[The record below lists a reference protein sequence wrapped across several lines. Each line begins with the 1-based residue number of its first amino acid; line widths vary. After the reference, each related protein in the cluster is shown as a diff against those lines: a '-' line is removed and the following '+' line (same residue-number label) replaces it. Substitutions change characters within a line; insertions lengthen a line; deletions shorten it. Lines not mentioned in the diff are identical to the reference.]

1 LESISQLRQMMA
13 DQKFYEVQ
21 RLIEVQ
27 LTLQAVDRFELLKI
41 YFQSL
46 KVQHKNI
53 SVHLGLELA
62 EYESSAK
69 NHDVVLKLIRELP
82 FKDQQ
87 KNFNKIKQLIVKAA
101 EDQGQVDEIYLQV
114 SDFLIKQFEKRTPY
128 IPTWVGNLIEKYFKQ
143 DFNLK
148 LKELA
153 LALMVNDLIL
163 VESLVQ
169 NLIYS
174 CMEKSSPKGT
184 ASKLLAISE
193 VMQTGSQK
201 GTLEIYQNFCY
212 ISYHGITGSSDYKRL
227 VEMVIHFED
236 YRLQVLV
243 LNLLHSLGLEDE
255 ARLFTPAIKKNPKY
269 NFVYLDKY
277 FPHLKCYFIQLDVP
291 SAHEQTEPFIH
302 TEIAEINNYDEE
314 VMSPALDIENFDD
327 ELSYFQILKYQNYTT
342 DQLCDLAVSF
352 LQSEMP
358 RVALKASDLAI
369 KQSTDDYSFLKGSYL
384 KLTAL
389 LQIKDYRA
397 ALDTCLVALA
407 KATTQNDMLSFMYG
421 QAEVLIRLNDL
432 AAAKK
437 VLFRILSIDSQY
449 RMAKERLEKL

>member
-1 LESISQLRQMMA
+1 MESISQLRQMMA

-27 LTLQAVDRFELLKI
+27 LTLQSVDRFELLKI
-41 YFQSL
+41 YSESL
-46 KVQHKNI
+46 KVQHKNL
-53 SVHLGLELA
+53 SVQLGLELA
-62 EYESSAK
+62 QYESKAK
-69 NHDVVLKLIRELP
+69 NHEVVLQLIHELP

-87 KNFNKIKQLIVKAA
+87 KNFNKIKQLIVKAG
-101 EDQGQVDEIYLQV
+101 EDQGQMDEIYLQV

-128 IPTWVGNLIEKYFKQ
+128 IPIWIDQPIEKYFKH

-153 LALMVNDLIL
+153 LALMVNDLSQA
-163 VESLVQ
+163 ESLVQ
-169 NLIYS
+169 NLIFS

-184 ASKLLAISE
+184 ASKLLAVGE
-193 VMQTGSQK
+193 VLQSGSQK
-201 GTLEIYQNFCY
+201 GILEIYQNFCF
-212 ISYHGITGSSDYKRL
+212 ISYRGITDSSDYKRL
-227 VEMVIHFED
+227 VEMVIYFED
-236 YRLQVLV
+236 FKLQVLL
-243 LNLLHSLGLEDE
+243 LNLMHKIGLENE
-255 ARLFTPAIKKNPKY
+255 ASLFAPAIKKNPKY

-277 FPHLKCYFIQLDVP
+277 FSHLKSYFIQQEAP
-291 SAHEQTEPFIH
+291 APHEQSKPFIH
-302 TEIAEINNYDEE
+302 TEIAAINNYDEE
-314 VMSPALDIENFDD
+314 AMSPALDIENFDD

-369 KQSTDDYSFLKGSYL
+369 KQSADDYSFLKGSYL

-432 AAAKK
+432 TAAKK
-437 VLFRILSIDSQY
+437 VLSRILSIDSQY

>member
-1 LESISQLRQMMA
+1 MMA

-27 LTLQAVDRFELLKI
+27 LTLQSADRFELLKI
-41 YFQSL
+41 YSQSL
-46 KVQHKNI
+46 NVQHKSI
-53 SVHLGLELA
+53 SVQLGLELA
-62 EYESSAK
+62 EYESKAK
-69 NHDVVLKLIRELP
+69 NHEIVLKLLHELP

-87 KNFNKIKQLIVKAA
+87 KNFNKIKQLVVKAA
-101 EDQGQVDEIYLQV
+101 EDQGQVDEIYLQL
-114 SDFLIKQFEKRTPY
+114 SDFLIKNFEKRNPY
-128 IPTWVGNLIEKYFKQ
+128 IPTWISHPIEKYFKL

-153 LALMVNDLIL
+153 LALLVNDL
-163 VESLVQ
+163 VQAESLVQ

-174 CMEKSSPKGT
+174 CMEKSSHKGT
-184 ASKLLAISE
+184 SSKLLAIGE
-193 VMQTGSQK
+193 VMQSGSQK

-212 ISYHGITGSSDYKRL
+212 ISYHGITGPSDYKRL
-227 VEMVIHFED
+227 VEMVIYFED

-243 LNLLHSLGLEDE
+243 LDLLHRLGLEDE
-255 ARLFTPAIKKNPKY
+255 ARLFAPAIKKNPKY

-277 FPHLKCYFIQLDVP
+277 FSHLKSYFIQQDAALV
-291 SAHEQTEPFIH
+291 AEQQTEPFIH
-302 TEIAEINNYDEE
+302 AEIADINNYDEE
-314 VMSPALDIENFDD
+314 VMSPPLDIENFDD

-369 KQSTDDYSFLKGSYL
+369 KQSADDYSFLKGSYL

-389 LQIKDYRA
+389 LQVKDYRA

-407 KATTQNDMLSFMYG
+407 KASTQNDMLSFMYG

-437 VLFRILSIDSQY
+437 VLLRILSIDSQY